1 MSEPNAHLQTFIV
14 TGLTAIVDLRGGS
27 SGALMRGDVVP
38 ANVKPAHLDHLIE
51 LGIVEQRE
59 IVGGLR

>member
-1 MSEPNAHLQTFIV
+1 MSAPNAHLETFIV
-14 TGLTAIVDLRGGS
+14 TAVTAIVDLRGGS
-27 SGALMRGDVVP
+27 SVALMEGNVVP
-38 ANVKPAHLDHLIE
+38 ANVKPSHLDHLLE